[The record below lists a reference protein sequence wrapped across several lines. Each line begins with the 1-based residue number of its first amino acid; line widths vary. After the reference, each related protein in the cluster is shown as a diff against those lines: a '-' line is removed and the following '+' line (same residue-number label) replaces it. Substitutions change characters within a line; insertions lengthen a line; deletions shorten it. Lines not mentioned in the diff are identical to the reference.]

1 MTRYKGRMSQKAIE
15 REFPHVVEIAVPPG
29 GLGAQLDAMHYFH
42 RARGIEAC
50 LGLGRREEGCDY
62 LRWYFTR
69 PTVADTLAAEVGAT
83 LIEKRPE
90 AERQALHWLRLF
102 NQPWSA
108 MRPMSR
114 HRG

>member
-42 RARGIEAC
+42 RARGIQAC
-50 LGLGRREEGCDY
+50 LGLGRREEGRDY

-69 PTVADTLAAEVGAT
+69 AIVAVSFLAEFSGV
-83 LIEKRPE
+83 LINP
-90 AERQALHWLRLF
+90 
-102 NQPWSA
+102 
-108 MRPMSR
+108 SR
-114 HRG
+114 